1 MEGSFWLFAIVV
13 LLGLWLVANMHDYN
27 RMYEGFKNGGDGEDE
42 SAKKEDGGSAKK
54 EAGVPTEERHDYA
67 EIYDDFYAG
76 VYTTLFETPALISFQ
91 KASIR
96 EYALAE
102 WPKDEIKL
110 LDVCCGVA
118 PLAEWLCKEGVDFV
132 GVDQSE
138 AMLKKA
144 REKCKSARFY
154 KADVTRVE
162 TFSPKSF
169 SHAMMLYFSIYQF
182 KNIKMVLD
190 NIYSWLK
197 PGGIFVIH
205 LVDPAKFDPILPA
218 ASPFLAFSVQKYSVE
233 RVIDSDLFFDKFKY
247 KSRFLKDPDDD
258 KARFEE
264 VFEFKDP
271 HKYIENVHDLHMP
284 SIPDML
290 DLLRSSGFSR
300 QEMVDMTSVGYEY
313 QYLVYLSK

>member
-1 MEGSFWLFAIVV
+1 MWWFILILIV
-13 LLGLWLVANMHDYN
+13 LGLWLVVNMHEYG
-27 RMYEGFKNGGDGEDE
+27 YEGF
-42 SAKKEDGGSAKK
+42 
-54 EAGVPTEERHDYA
+54 EAGADGDETEKEKGAATDKEKGAPTEERHDY
-67 EIYDDFYAG
+67 ESIYDDFYAG
-76 VYTTLFETPALISFQ
+76 VYSTLFETPALISFQ

-96 EYALAE
+96 ENALAE
-102 WPKDEIKL
+102 WPKKDVKL

-118 PLAEWLCKEGVDFV
+118 PLAEWLCKEDVDFV

-162 TFSPKSF
+162 TFTPKSF
-169 SHAMMLYFSIYQF
+169 SHAMLLYFSVYQF

-190 NIYSWLK
+190 NVYSWLK
-197 PGGIFVIH
+197 PGGILVIH
-205 LVDPAKFDPILPA
+205 LVDPVKFDPILPA
-218 ASPFLAFSVQKYSVE
+218 ASPFLAFSVQKYSTE
-233 RVIDSDLFFDKFKY
+233 RVIDSDIFFDKFKY

-258 KARFEE
+258 NARFEE
-264 VFEFKDP
+264 VFEFKEP
-271 HKYIENVHDLHMP
+271 HRYIENVHELNMP

-290 DLLRSSGFSR
+290 AILRSSGFSKH
-300 QEMVDMTSVGYEY
+300 EMVDMTSVGYEY

>member
-1 MEGSFWLFAIVV
+1 MEGSFWFIAI
-13 LLGLWLVANMHDYN
+13 LAFLGLCLVAHMSHYD
-27 RMYEGFKNGGDGEDE
+27 RMYERFKNGGE
-42 SAKKEDGGSAKK
+42 SAEKEGDA
-54 EAGVPTEERHDYA
+54 PTEERHEYNQ
-67 EIYDDFYAG
+67 IYDEFYAG
-76 VYTTLFETPALISFQ
+76 IYTTLFETPALISFS

-96 EYALAE
+96 EYALSE
-102 WPKDEIKL
+102 WPKNDIKM

-118 PLAEWLCKEGVDFV
+118 PLAEWMCSEDIDFV

-138 AMLKKA
+138 AMLTKA

-154 KADVTRVE
+154 QADVTRVE

-182 KNIKMVLD
+182 RNQKMVLD

-218 ASPFLAFSVQKYSVE
+218 ASPLLAFSLQKYSVE

-247 KSRFLKDPDDD
+247 KSRFVKDPDDE

-271 HKYIENVHDLHMP
+271 HKYIENVHQLYMP
-284 SIPDML
+284 TIPDML

-300 QEMVDMTSVGYEY
+300 HEMVDMTSVGYEY